1 MTKRI
6 ILFISV
12 LLLLQTS
19 SFSQANRNGRKQAEQ
34 IKTNPEYFW
43 GDSGECNNGR
53 KADEK
58 AVEEL
63 LKNIANDNSLDPI
76 YFADGGDKDEQRNK
90 ILHTYIDVLKKMAGN
105 IVIDDADGN
114 ARILRYIKRS
124 DFNSICGLRENSARD
139 YIAQGIAAE
148 EQLQLGVALRSYYW
162 AMMLCH
168 SHPFGN
174 ALLYGDSESG
184 LYCPTYKWIMRRTET
199 LLSDIVVV
207 PRKQEK
213 ADNNEFIFVVNL
225 YGNGVNGIEFE
236 YYNGSGTS
244 VTSVENGICTVKLLH
259 HDVDE
264 VFFVIDIENRDAAKY
279 YDPEVYSIMCT
290 LDEQIEIP
298 EAKKKVDINKAKKVK
313 DISEMKTYS
322 QSYMETIEKSESF
335 LESVAAPEQPYTKL
349 TKSIEKAIT
358 NLNAESV
365 RSLFTND
372 GYQMFQ
378 SMLATSN
385 CKIIATPSYK
395 FLEFNDI
402 VLCRSIPLR
411 FDFNGNASFIRNL
424 CLRINKD
431 SGLVESIAFQLTDIA
446 ESDILSKDKWSQE
459 AKLTLLNFLED
470 YQTAYALKRRE
481 YLNQIFSDNAL
492 IIIGSVFR
500 ESKKSDIIS
509 MKDEVKVKYDTLS
522 KPQFI
527 NRLNRIFDNNEFVNL
542 KLSDT
547 RFNTVNG
554 ISNVIGVE
562 VKQEYLSST
571 YGDIGYLFL
580 MVDLRG
586 DKPVIHVRTWQ
597 PKETPVDE
605 KINANSFRFE

>member
-1 MTKRI
+1 MDKRKI
-6 ILFISV
+6 IFILI
-12 LLLLQTS
+12 LLLHIVG
-19 SFSQANRNGRKQAEQ
+19 FSQGNRNTIREAEK
-34 IKTNPEYFW
+34 IMANPEYFY
-43 GDSGECNNGR
+43 GDSGECKNKR
-53 KADEK
+53 KADER
-58 AVEEL
+58 AIEEL
-63 LKNIANDNSLDPI
+63 LAAIANDNSLDPV
-76 YFADGGDKDEQRNK
+76 YFPDGGDNDEQRER
-90 ILHTYIDVLKKMAGN
+90 IMGTYSDILKKMASD
-105 IVIDDADGN
+105 IVISDADGK
-114 ARILRYIKRS
+114 ARIMRYISRS
-124 DFNSICGLRENSARD
+124 DFNIICDLRESRVRD
-139 YIAQGIAAE
+139 YIVQALAAE
-148 EQLQLGVALRSYYW
+148 EQLQLGIALRSYYW

-174 ALLYGDSESG
+174 AMKYIDPENG
-184 LYCPTYKWIMRRTET
+184 LECPAYKWIMRKTEN
-199 LLSDIVVV
+199 LLSDIVVL
-207 PRKQEK
+207 PRKQEQ
-213 ADNNEFIFVVNL
+213 AGSNEFIFAVNL
-225 YGNGVNGIEFE
+225 YGNCVNGIEFE

-244 VTSVENGICTVKLLH
+244 TTSVENGLCTVKLQH

-264 VFFVIDIENRDAAKY
+264 VFVVIDIENSDAAKY
-279 YDPEVYSIMCT
+279 YDPEVYSIMCQ

-313 DISEMKTYS
+313 DIAEMKTYS
-322 QSYMETIEKSESF
+322 QNYLETMEKSESF
-335 LESVAAPEQPYTKL
+335 VESVTATEQPYTKM

-358 NLNAESV
+358 NHNAESV

-378 SMLATSN
+378 SMLASGN

-395 FLEFNDI
+395 FLEFNDV

-411 FDFNGNASFIRNL
+411 FDFNGNASLIRNL
-424 CLRINKD
+424 SLRINKE

-470 YQTAYALKRRE
+470 YQTAYALKRRD

-500 ESKKSDIIS
+500 ESKKSDMLS
-509 MKDEVKVKYDTLS
+509 MRDEVKVKYDTLS
-522 KPQFI
+522 KSQFI
-527 NRLNRIFDNNEFVNL
+527 TRLNRIFDNNEFVNL
-542 KLSDT
+542 KLADT
-547 RFNTVNG
+547 QFNTVNG
-554 ISNVIGVE
+554 KKDVIGVE

-586 DKPVIHVRTWQ
+586 EKPLIHVRTWQ

-605 KINANSFRFE
+605 KINAHSFIFE